1 VDFAKNG
8 VSAPRLT
15 HELRPKMYPHYM
27 EKKDKPSYHSTTIL
41 GKLYD
46 ELTHYKMNL
55 IIDEKEEI
63 NATSKFPYKSFH
75 VDGYEDHMKYA
86 ISTKSEY
93 DRELKRVMRQYGIK
107 NEVELVSG
115 YILKLI
121 SKQYANETKLF
132 DLRNEISHAYRVI
145 RDK

>member
-8 VSAPRLT
+8 VSAPKLSRD
-15 HELRPKMYPHYM
+15 LRPRAYPHYM
-27 EKKDKPSYHSTTIL
+27 EKRDKPSYISTTIL

-46 ELTHYKMNL
+46 ELKNYKMDL

-63 NATSKFPYKSFH
+63 NATFKYPYKSFH
-75 VDGYEDHMKYA
+75 VDGYEVHMRYA
-86 ISTKSEY
+86 ISTKNEY

-115 YILKLI
+115 YILKFI

-132 DLRNEISHAYRVI
+132 DLRNEISHAYRII